1 MLDLFSSHATSLT
14 MRSED
19 VRSDYLDLSACTSIR
34 TLYLQIGL
42 GEPVSWHDIWYW
54 NAVAHILSTT
64 STSLQNIIFGIYI
77 HHRAYNLK
85 SFKSVDWMRVD
96 DGLSRL
102 RGLRSFTILSEED
115 DRSSQDVK
123 EYMLQD
129 DLKEAFRAR
138 FPSVPPEI
146 IHWSQEELDEGV
158 LLPQF

>member
-1 MLDLFSSHATSLT
+1 
-14 MRSED
+14 MRSKD

-96 DGLSRL
+96 DVLSRL

-115 DRSSQDVK
+115 DRSPQDVK
-123 EYMLQD
+123 EYALQD

-158 LLPQF
+158 LLPHF